1 MMVTITARA
10 ATPNAT
16 GHVGALMS
24 VMLAKITKMPVV
36 QLTELTCLVRSE
48 SVHGGNGLAL
58 VCVFASSLMLR
69 L

>member
-1 MMVTITARA
+1 
-10 ATPNAT
+10 
-16 GHVGALMS
+16 
-24 VMLAKITKMPVV
+24 
-36 QLTELTCLVRSE
+36 LVRSE